1 MGKIKTVINNIMKG
15 FNFREHG
22 VLIGFI
28 ALCIIIGFLTPSFF
42 TVRNILNLMRQCSII
57 GIIAMGMTYVI
68 ISGNFDISVGAMCA
82 FSGAVAMKL
91 MVMGVS
97 IPLAIFI
104 AIAGCMCI
112 GAINGISVAKIGI
125 PSLIATMAMITI
137 LRGCTLLVTGGYP
150 ISNPAPAYTVI
161 AQSYLGF
168 IPTPII
174 IFFLIIIL
182 AQFTLTKT
190 KFGSHV
196 YAVGGNQTASR
207 FSGINVDRI
216 KISVFVINGFAA
228 GLAGIILS
236 SRVAAA
242 TIVAGEG
249 YELDA
254 IASVVIGGTSVL
266 GGEGSAVRAVLGVFL
281 LAIIG
286 NSFNLLGI
294 DTKIQYIFRGLIIL
308 LAVGFDSYNKKKL
321 QDA

>member
-1 MGKIKTVINNIMKG
+1 MPDFMKKIFG
-15 FNFREHG
+15 SFNFREHG
-22 VLIGFI
+22 VLIGFVI
-28 ALCIIIGFLTPSFF
+28 LCMVIGLLTPNFLS
-42 TVRNILNLMRQCSII
+42 VRNVLNLMRQCSII
-57 GIIAMGMTYVI
+57 GIIAMGMTFVI
-68 ISGNFDISVGAMCA
+68 ISGNFDISVGAICGL
-82 FSGAVAMKL
+82 SGAVTMKL
-91 MVMGVS
+91 MTMGVPIVS
-97 IPLAIFI
+97 AIII
-104 AIAGCMCI
+104 AIVVCMVV
-112 GAINGISVAKIGI
+112 GLINGISVAKIGI
-125 PSLIATMAMITI
+125 PSLIATMAMVTI
-137 LRGCTLLVTGGYP
+137 IKGSVLLVTGGYP
-150 ISNPAPAYTVI
+150 ISNPVPAYTII

-174 IFFLIIIL
+174 IFLFIIII
-182 AQFTLTKT
+182 AQFVLTKT

-196 YAVGGNQTASR
+196 YAVGGSQIASR
-207 FSGINVDRI
+207 FSGINVDMQ
-216 KISVFVINGFAA
+216 KILVFVINGFAA

-266 GGEGSAVRAVLGVFL
+266 GGEGNAVRSVLGVFL

-294 DTKIQYIFRGLIIL
+294 DTKLLYIFRGIIIL
-308 LAVGFDSYNKKKL
+308 LAVGFDSFNKKRL

>member
-1 MGKIKTVINNIMKG
+1 MQGLIKKIIKG

-22 VLIGFI
+22 VLIGFVV
-28 ALCIIIGFLTPSFF
+28 LCIIIGFLTPNFLSL
-42 TVRNILNLMRQCSII
+42 RNMLNLMRQCSII
-57 GIIAMGMTYVI
+57 GIIAMGMTFVI
-68 ISGNFDISVGAMCA
+68 ISGNFDISVGAICGL
-82 FSGAVAMKL
+82 SGAVAMKL
-91 MVMGVS
+91 MTMNVPMPMAIVIAVTVCTAVGMVNGV
-97 IPLAIFI
+97 
-104 AIAGCMCI
+104 
-112 GAINGISVAKIGI
+112 SVAKIGI
-125 PSLIATMAMITI
+125 PSLIATMAMVTI
-137 LRGCTLLVTGGYP
+137 IKGSVLLVTGGYP
-150 ISNPAPAYTVI
+150 ISNPVPAYTII
-161 AQSYLGF
+161 AQSYLSF

-174 IFFLIIIL
+174 IFLFIIAA
-182 AQFTLTKT
+182 AQFILTKT

-196 YAVGGNQTASR
+196 YAVGGNQMASR
-207 FSGINVDRI
+207 FSGINVDRQ
-216 KISVFVINGFAA
+216 KILVFIINGFAA

-266 GGEGSAVRAVLGVFL
+266 GGEGSAIRSVLGVFL

-294 DTKIQYIFRGLIIL
+294 DTKFQYIFRGIIIL

-321 QDA
+321 LDA